1 MTCCKDIHHNLYKKK
16 KLEKSLVTHSLLYIS
31 FEIMFS
37 KHDLKWNFS
46 SRGSVCTRLT
56 ECDNHLKKKEKKK
69 EEKNK
74 ERHQKNDVVTWRGWM
89 NWSQDLTL
97 ERSFPFVSFSLALLL
112 FFLSGDKTKTS
123 YWVYF
128 ILLAAKVVV
137 VSYVSSFFHYY

>member
-1 MTCCKDIHHNLYKKK
+1 MVNWLVARTYITTCIKKK

-123 YWVYF
+123 YWVWVY
-128 ILLAAKVVV
+128 ILFYWQRK
-137 VSYVSSFFHYY
+137 